1 MATALFLLVLLTEMR
16 IKSLCGNR
24 KIVLSIF
31 LKLLIWNTC
40 LVEN

>member
-1 MATALFLLVLLTEMR
+1 MATALLLLVLLTAMR

-31 LKLLIWNTC
+31 IKLSIYITF
-40 LVEN
+40 